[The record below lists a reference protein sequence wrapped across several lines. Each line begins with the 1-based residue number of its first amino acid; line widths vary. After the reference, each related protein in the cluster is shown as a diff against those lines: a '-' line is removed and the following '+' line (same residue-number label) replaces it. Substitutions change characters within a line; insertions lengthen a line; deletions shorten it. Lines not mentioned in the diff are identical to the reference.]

1 LSKEKFPA
9 IVVVMGK
16 SDGKSSDRRDR
27 YRRKWTEP
35 KPVFPEMPYPAG
47 ASVTAKQ
54 IGYLAMHCRIP
65 PVEIIAR
72 YHRGLS
78 LAQVHLGLSH
88 YYENQKALDAELRK
102 DAEFNR
108 TDSLKAPS
116 MTLPKVRLASLMTLP
131 EPSPEPAEKGPRKAP
146 ASPESEEAG
155 AEQGIAAPRAN
166 RGLWGLQWARR
177 LISRGK
183 APDGAPG

>member
-1 LSKEKFPA
+1 
-9 IVVVMGK
+9 MGK
-16 SDGKSSDRRDR
+16 ADEKPWDRRTK
-27 YRRKWTEP
+27 YRRKFPEA
-35 KPVFPEMPYPAG
+35 KPVYPAMPYPEG

-54 IGYLAMHCRIP
+54 IGYLAVHCRIP
-65 PVEIIAR
+65 PVEIITR

-78 LAQVHLGLSH
+78 LAQVHLGLYH
-88 YYENQKALDAELRK
+88 YYENQQALDAELAK
-102 DAEFNR
+102 DAEFHR

-116 MTLPKVRLASLMTLP
+116 MTLPKVRMASLVEIP

-155 AEQGIAAPRAN
+155 TEKGIATRRAN
-166 RGLWGLQWARR
+166 RGPWGLEWARR
-177 LISRGK
+177 LTSRGK